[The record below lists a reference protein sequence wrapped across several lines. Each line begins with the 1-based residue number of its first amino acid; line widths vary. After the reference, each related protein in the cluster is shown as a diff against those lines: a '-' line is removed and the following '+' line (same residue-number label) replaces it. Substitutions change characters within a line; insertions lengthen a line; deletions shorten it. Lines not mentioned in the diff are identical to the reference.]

1 MQKVLFVDDEKDLV
15 STVQTIFTRRGMEFH
30 PAYAGQE
37 ALDRAKE
44 IQPDVVILDIG
55 LPDFDGFEVFRRLRQ
70 EPMLKEVPVIFI
82 TGTYPEKQ
90 ILGLKNG
97 ADDFILK
104 PFDVEELLSR
114 TKAVLRGYGCE
125 E

>member
-1 MQKVLFVDDEKDLV
+1 MPKVLFVDDEKDLV
-15 STVQTIFTRRGMEFH
+15 STMQKIFSRRGMEFH

-37 ALDRAKE
+37 AVDRAKE
-44 IQPDVVILDIG
+44 IYPDVVILDIG

-70 EPMLKEVPVIFI
+70 ESTLKDVPVVFI

-104 PFDVEELLSR
+104 PFDVDELLSR
-114 TKAVLRGYGCE
+114 IQAVLRGYGHE